1 MQYLCEE
8 ACWLKWGLGPTYDDN
23 DDATDDKDFD

>member
-23 DDATDDKDFD
+23 DDDKDFD